1 MQALIFPPEF
11 RTFYDLG
18 LRKLL
23 APLFLALFSPFSA
36 ELVTNIHPLPISGCQ
51 KQCSWVHIA
60 STCCLCDCAGY
71 SFILIF
77 EFGACE
83 FKVEKLNSYLHYSK
97 FFSPVV
103 QFSSSTLFFTDNSV
117 LCLLRVT
124 MHMSFFVWR
133 MFHFILFLL
142 LSNNSKQ

>member
-97 FFSPVV
+97 FFPPLV
-103 QFSSSTLFFTDNSV
+103 QLSSSTLFFTDNSV
-117 LCLLRVT
+117 LCPLRVT
-124 MHMSFFVWR
+124 MHYEFFCLKNVSFYIFS
-133 MFHFILFLL
+133 FAEL
-142 LSNNSKQ
+142 